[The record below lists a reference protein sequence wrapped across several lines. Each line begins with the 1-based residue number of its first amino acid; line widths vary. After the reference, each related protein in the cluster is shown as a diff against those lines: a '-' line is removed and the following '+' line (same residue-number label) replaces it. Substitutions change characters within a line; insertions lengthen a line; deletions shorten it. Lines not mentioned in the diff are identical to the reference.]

1 LNGEKMYVEKFSE
14 RVVETNPEL
23 LDFARLET
31 LQVNVGNKCNQVCR
45 HCHLTAGP
53 ESDKV
58 MSREVMVK
66 VIDFLKKH
74 PGLTLD
80 ITGGAP
86 ELNPHFR
93 FLVEKTSAI
102 LSRIMVRTNLTVFF
116 EEGMEDIP
124 GFYKTHRIVVI
135 ASLPCCLRENVEAQR
150 GRGVYDKSI
159 KALKK
164 LNKMGYGDTL
174 ELNLV
179 YNPGGAFLPPV
190 QKELEEDYKNI
201 MESRGIRF
209 NNLFTIVNAPL
220 GRFRKSLDA
229 RDEYEKYLVLLEKNY
244 NPNIV
249 ANIMC
254 RNLVSVDYR
263 GILYNCDFNQV
274 VDLPIKDLTGKIAA
288 IDDLEELIRKGFK
301 IETATHCYCCTAGS
315 GSSCTGALVSDHT

>member
-1 LNGEKMYVEKFSE
+1 MYVEDFSE
-14 RVVETNPEL
+14 KVVETNPGL
-23 LDFARLET
+23 LDFAKLET
-31 LQVNVGNKCNQVCR
+31 LQINVSNKCNQVCR
-45 HCHLTAGP
+45 HCHLIAGP
-53 ESDKV
+53 GCDKI
-58 MSREVMVK
+58 MSKGVIVK
-66 VIDFLKKH
+66 IIDFLKNH
-74 PGLTLD
+74 PELILD

-93 FLVEKTSAI
+93 FLVERASAI

-124 GFYKTHRIVVI
+124 GFYKNHRIVVI
-135 ASLPCCLRENVEAQR
+135 ASLPCYLRENVEAQR
-150 GRGVYDKSI
+150 GTGVYEKSI
-159 KALKK
+159 EALKK
-164 LNKMGYGDTL
+164 LNKLGYGDTL

-179 YNPGGAFLPPV
+179 YNPGGAFLPPN
-190 QKELEEDYKNI
+190 QKDLEEAYKKNI
-201 MESRGIRF
+201 MESHGIRF

-229 RDEYEKYLVLLEKNY
+229 NGEYEKYLQLLEKNY
-244 NPNIV
+244 NPNTV

-274 VDLPIKDLTGKIAA
+274 VDLPIKDEAGKIVT

-301 IETATHCYCCTAGS
+301 IETANHCYCCTAGS
-315 GSSCTGALVSDHT
+315 GSSCTGALD

>member
-1 LNGEKMYVEKFSE
+1 MYFEDFSE
-14 RVVETNPEL
+14 KVVETNPDL
-23 LDFARLET
+23 LDFAKLET
-31 LQVNVGNKCNQVCR
+31 LQVNVSNKCNQACH
-45 HCHLTAGP
+45 HCHLIAGP
-53 ESDKV
+53 GSEKV
-58 MSREVMVK
+58 MSKEVIVK
-66 VIDFLKKH
+66 IIDFLKKH
-74 PGLTLD
+74 PDLTLD

-93 FLVEKTSAI
+93 FLVERASAI

-116 EEGMEDIP
+116 EEGLEDIP

-135 ASLPCCLRENVEAQR
+135 ASLPCYLRENVEAQR
-150 GRGVYDKSI
+150 GIGVYEKSI

-164 LNKMGYGDTL
+164 LNKLGYGDTL

-179 YNPGGAFLPPV
+179 YNPGGAFLPPD
-190 QKELEEDYKNI
+190 QKDLKEAYKKNI
-201 MESRGIRF
+201 MESHDVRF

-229 RDEYEKYLVLLEKNY
+229 NGEYEKYLELLEKNY
-244 NPNIV
+244 NPNTV

-274 VDLPIKDLTGKIAA
+274 VDLPIKDQAGKTVT

-301 IETATHCYCCTAGS
+301 IETANHCYCCTAGS
-315 GSSCTGALVSDHT
+315 GSSCTGALE